1 MATIAA
7 RINALEFGRKG
18 RITVVIILDG
28 DTAPLEAYRL
38 NHHGKD
44 PNRTLIITVVD
55 GVEPLPLPDRSVR
68 RG

>member
-28 DTAPLEAYRL
+28 DTAPLEVYRL
-38 NHHGKD
+38 SHRGTE
-44 PNRTLIITVVD
+44 PSRTLTITVVD

>member
-18 RITVVIILDG
+18 RITVVTILDG
-28 DTAPLEAYRL
+28 STDALDAYRL
-38 NHHGKD
+38 NHHGRD
-44 PNRTLIITVVD
+44 PNRILIITVVD